1 MSLGDVIHA
10 LKEGP
15 VLVLDWA
22 GWVVT
27 AEDRATEV
35 YDK

>member
-1 MSLGDVIHA
+1 MLLGDVIHA

-22 GWVVT
+22 CWVVT
-27 AEDRATEV
+27 VEDRAIEGC
-35 YDK
+35 DK